1 MHLDSYLRQERA
13 RLSRASHRNRSW
25 RSQRGTLI
33 IELTAS
39 AFLFTFFAI
48 MAVHVG
54 VMIFGAFLN
63 DRACRDAA
71 RAAAQG
77 KTIAQATQLAQ
88 AVLIAHKQTNS
99 FLTSPSL
106 QTPIVY
112 QDFGGNPPNP
122 QTSPYVQVTTS
133 TTANLP
139 FAPINFLSGV
149 FTQDKQLTFRQTY
162 TFPIVRVN

>member
-1 MHLDSYLRQERA
+1 
-13 RLSRASHRNRSW
+13 
-25 RSQRGTLI
+25 
-33 IELTAS
+33 
-39 AFLFTFFAI
+39 

-77 KTIAQATQLAQ
+77 KTITQATQLAQ
-88 AVLIAHKQTNS
+88 AVLVAHKQTNS

-122 QTSPYVQVTTS
+122 QTSPYVQVTTL

-139 FAPINFLSGV
+139 FLPINFLSNA
-149 FTQDKQLTFRQTY
+149 FTQDKQMTFKQTY

>member
-1 MHLDSYLRQERA
+1 MSLKAKATMNGLRG
-13 RLSRASHRNRSW
+13 
-25 RSQRGTLI
+25 QRRTRTRKSSGSLV
-33 IELTAS
+33 IELTAC

-48 MAVHVG
+48 LAVHVG

-77 KTIAQATQLAQ
+77 KTIAQATQLAK
-88 AVLIAHKQTNS
+88 AVLVSHRQTNS
-99 FLTSPSL
+99 FLTSPNL
-106 QTPIVY
+106 QIPIVY

-122 QTSPYVQVTTS
+122 QTSPYVQVTTTTTS
-133 TTANLP
+133 TLP
-139 FAPINFLSGV
+139 FKALNFQGDV
-149 FTQDKQLTFRQTY
+149 FTQDQTLTFSQTY

>member
-1 MHLDSYLRQERA
+1 MSFKPTAQRYGA
-13 RLSRASHRNRSW
+13 GSARNR
-25 RSQRGTLI
+25 RRENGTLI
-33 IELTAS
+33 LELTIC
-39 AFLFTFFAI
+39 AFLFTFFAV
-48 MAVHVG
+48 MAAHVG

-77 KTIAQATQLAQ
+77 KTIAQATQMAQ

-99 FLTSPSL
+99 FLTSPAL

-122 QTSPYVQVTTS
+122 QTSPYVQVTTT

-139 FAPINFLSGV
+139 FGAINFEGAV
-149 FTQDKQLTFRQTY
+149 FNQDKQLTFRQTY